1 MNDKRRFLAFNL
13 ANLYFKGDLMMGS
26 CILSRD
32 DKLDVIDLQDFT
44 IQKVFV
50 RDLLTDEIIDM
61 FYSDIRPRGNKAQF
75 TISDLTVYFG
85 AYEKARFEHCIRVNE
100 KMCRV
105 FTDGRTVSI
114 DHQVC
119 GLHREG
125 NTLMAKQHDESF
137 ILFRV
142 PVFNDAARLLAMYR
156 VRNSLILCY
165 QILSAS
171 MQVSIAVNSVSLS
184 YSLETGDFQGYYI
197 YGRKATIFDENSEFY
212 LKRLSKE
219 ILRG

>member
-85 AYEKARFEHCIRVNE
+85 ASGNSTFKNYVLINGERH
-100 KMCRV
+100 RV
-105 FTDGRTVSI
+105 FSTGRTLSI
-114 DHQVC
+114 DRKIC

-125 NTLMAKQHDESF
+125 NTLMAMCHDDSF
-137 ILFRV
+137 TLFRV
-142 PVFNDAARLLAMYR
+142 PVFNDVARLLAMYR
-156 VRNSLILCY
+156 VQNSLILCY
-165 QILSAS
+165 QILSSS
-171 MQVSIAVNSVSLS
+171 MRVSIEVNSVSLS
-184 YSLETGDFQGYYI
+184 YSLETGDFEGYYI
-197 YGRKATIFDENSEFY
+197 YGRKATIFDEDSEFY